1 MLGERYPNLDWKTPS
16 WPGVRLAFLHSDRDS
31 GDATVLIELAP
42 NTSYPAHKH
51 LGPEEVF
58 VVAGSYRDAAGEY
71 QEGSL
76 QRFGKG
82 SKHAPLALADG
93 ALLLARVE
101 GGIELLDLPDS
112 EPA

>member
-1 MLGERYPNLDWKTPS
+1 MLGNRYPELDWKVPS
-16 WPGVRLAFLHSDRDS
+16 WPGVRLAFLHSDRS
-31 GDATVLIELAP
+31 TGDATVLIELAP

-58 VVAGSYRDAAGEY
+58 VVAGSYRDAVGEY
-71 QEGSL
+71 LEGSL

-82 SKHAPLALADG
+82 SKHAPLALAEG

-101 GGIELLDLPDS
+101 GGIELLGEAS
-112 EPA
+112 TRQG